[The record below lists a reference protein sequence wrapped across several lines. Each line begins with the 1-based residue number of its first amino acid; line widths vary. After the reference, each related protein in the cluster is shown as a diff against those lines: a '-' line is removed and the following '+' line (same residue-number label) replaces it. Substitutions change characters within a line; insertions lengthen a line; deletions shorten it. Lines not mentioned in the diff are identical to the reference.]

1 MPCHHAWHHVW
12 WVLVLGQT
20 TGSLQPRPAQWTLA
34 QCSSDLTPAST
45 SLQQPSIQQPLH
57 SIEGRYPSQGLFI
70 EGITLRGAT
79 PIKMILKVDCQIF
92 KILFRYDQRTK
103 QVSARTAS
111 IKCPQF
117 SVSPVSRVCPKCH
130 WSIMV
135 DLQWRFCSAV
145 KLKVTSD

>member
-1 MPCHHAWHHVW
+1 MSPCLASCVVGAGAGADHWQPPAEASTVD
-12 WVLVLGQT
+12 
-20 TGSLQPRPAQWTLA
+20 TGSVFLRPHSSLHQPP
-34 QCSSDLTPAST
+34 
-45 SLQQPSIQQPLH
+45 PSIQQPLH

-117 SVSPVSRVCPKCH
+117 SVSPVSRVCPKCP